1 MIEKLIPI
9 VMILAAAGIGYAYIY
24 QTYTG
29 PITDAQQQIA
39 SYDSA
44 LAAANTFS
52 QKEAD
57 LTTQRNAISASD
69 LQRLSTYMPDGV
81 DNIQLIVDLDALAA
95 RSGVTLS
102 GFAIQN
108 NSTPSD
114 AAAAPADA
122 SSTNPSASSSPSPSS
137 TSATDSLDLSVT
149 ATGTYDAF
157 QSFLTTAEQSS
168 RPLDITNLSLKYSS
182 TGVYTYAITFR
193 IYWLQ

>member
-1 MIEKLIPI
+1 MIQKIIPI
-9 VMILAAAGIGYAYIY
+9 VMILIAAGIGYGYIY

-29 PITDAQQQIA
+29 PITAAQQQIA

-44 LAAANTFS
+44 LAAADTFN

-57 LTTQRNAISASD
+57 LTTQRNAISSAD
-69 LQRLSTYMPDGV
+69 LNRLTTYMPDGV

-95 RSGVTLS
+95 RSGVALS
-102 GFAIQN
+102 GFSIQN
-108 NSTPSD
+108 NAVP
-114 AAAAPADA
+114 AAGSADA
-122 SSTNPSASSSPSPSS
+122 SSTPSGGSSPSPQS
-137 TSATDSLDLSVT
+137 TSLTNSLDLVVT
-149 ATGTYDAF
+149 ATGTYNAF

-168 RPLDITNLSLKYSS
+168 RPLDITSLTLKDSS